1 MSIPTAVFLD
11 TSVLDS
17 QQYNFQSTALSTFV
31 PACAKRGVK
40 LLLPDPTEREI
51 KRHLRERATE
61 TMNTVEAARRKAPFL
76 AKFRG
81 LERQFDSPEIEV
93 FQAQG
98 IAIEAWHSFL
108 KQFSVVRIGYGSL
121 DMTKVMK
128 SYDAAEAPFNAG
140 KKRKE

>member
-40 LLLPDPTEREI
+40 LLLPDPTEREV
-51 KRHLRERATE
+51 KRHLRERAAE

-81 LERQFDSPEIEV
+81 LERQPARLVRELVTPLTEGPLVLPCDLLHRI
-93 FQAQG
+93 QATTDMLVEHRER
-98 IAIEAWHSFL
+98 EAL
-108 KQFSVVRIGYGSL
+108 GSVERHES
-121 DMTKVMK
+121 
-128 SYDAAEAPFNAG
+128 
-140 KKRKE
+140 